1 MYNQMTLCMLEYKT
15 LMLNLVHTTRFWK
28 TLSPGKLK
36 VKRLESQIIITNG
49 NRKQEHEK
57 SLNIKND
64 NQNLKI
70 IYQMPFSYILIEI

>member
-1 MYNQMTLCMLEYKT
+1 MTLCMLEYKT
-15 LMLNLVHTTRFWK
+15 LMLNLVGTNRFWK

-36 VKRLESQIIITNG
+36 IKRLESQIIITNG

-64 NQNLKI
+64 NQNLKM
-70 IYQMPFSYILIEI
+70 IYQMPFSYILSID

>member
-1 MYNQMTLCMLEYKT
+1 MLEYKT
-15 LMLNLVHTTRFWK
+15 LMLNLVRTTRFWK

-57 SLNIKND
+57 NLNIKND
-64 NQNLKI
+64 NQNLKM
-70 IYQMPFSYILIEI
+70 IYQMPFSYILSID

>member
-1 MYNQMTLCMLEYKT
+1 MTLCMLEYKT
-15 LMLNLVHTTRFWK
+15 VMLNLVGTTRFWK

-36 VKRLESQIIITNG
+36 IKRLESQIIITNG

-57 SLNIKND
+57 SLNNKHD
-64 NQNLKI
+64 NQNLKM